1 VEPVHQAISVRRQCE
16 LLGVNRA
23 SLYYE
28 PVGESDEN
36 LQLMRWLDEQYTRT
50 PFYGSRR
57 MTVSL
62 QAQGYAVNRKR
73 VARLMALMGIE
84 AVYPKPRLSQPG
96 EGHKIYPYLL
106 EGVEVN
112 RVNQVWST
120 DITYIRMAHGFAY
133 LVAVM
138 DWFSRFVLSWSL
150 SVTMELDFCL
160 AALKQALRRGRP
172 EIFNSD
178 QGSQFTSEKFTGELE
193 ARDVAVS
200 MDGRGRCL
208 DNIFIER
215 LWRSLKYEE
224 VYLRDYLRVTEARAG
239 IGRYFH
245 FYNHERPHQ
254 SLGYRT
260 PAAVYLARSRMRRPG
275 QGSGRGH
282 V

>member
-1 VEPVHQAISVRRQCE
+1 VDPEHPDISVRRQCQ
-16 LLGVNRA
+16 LLGVNRS

-28 PVGESDEN
+28 PRGESEEN
-36 LQLMRWLDEQYTRT
+36 LRLMRLMDEQYTRA

-57 MTVSL
+57 MTEWL
-62 QAQGYAVNRKR
+62 RAKGFQVNRKR
-73 VARLMALMGIE
+73 VTRLMAVMGLE
-84 AVYPKPRLSQPG
+84 AVYPKPKLSQPG

-106 EGVEVN
+106 EGIEVK

-120 DITYIRMAHGFAY
+120 DITYIRMAQGFAY

-138 DWFSRFVLSWSL
+138 DWHSRFVLSWSL
-150 SVTMELDFCL
+150 SLTMELDFCIE
-160 AALKQALRRGRP
+160 ALRSALRQGRP

-193 ARDVAVS
+193 ARRIAVS

-224 VYLRDYLRVTEARAG
+224 VYLRDYSLVMEARAG
-239 IGRYFH
+239 IARWFR
-245 FYNHERPHQ
+245 FYNYQRLHQ
-254 SLGYRT
+254 SLRYKT
-260 PAAVYLARSRMRRPG
+260 PAAIYTRQA
-275 QGSGRGH
+275 
-282 V
+282 